1 MKMTPFEAVYGI
13 PPPNLLSYIP
23 GTTKVQA
30 MDEYLW
36 DRSTILR
43 ELQHNLNL
51 AHNHMKTQVD
61 QHCRE
66 VHFQVGDFFYLKLQP
81 YR

>member
-1 MKMTPFEAVYGI
+1 MTPFEVVYGI

-23 GTTKVQA
+23 STTKVQA
-30 MDEYLW
+30 VDEYLR
-36 DRSTILR
+36 DRLTIFL

-51 AHNHMKTQVD
+51 ASNRMETQAD
-61 QHCRE
+61 QHRWE
-66 VHFQVGDFFYLKLQP
+66 VNFQVRDFVYLKLQP

>member
-1 MKMTPFEAVYGI
+1 MTPFEAVYGI

-23 GTTKVQA
+23 GMTKVQA
-30 MDEYLW
+30 VDGYLR

-51 AHNHMKTQVD
+51 SRNRMKTQAY
-61 QHCRE
+61 QHHRE
-66 VHFQVGDFFYLKLQP
+66 VHFQVGDLFI
-81 YR
+81 